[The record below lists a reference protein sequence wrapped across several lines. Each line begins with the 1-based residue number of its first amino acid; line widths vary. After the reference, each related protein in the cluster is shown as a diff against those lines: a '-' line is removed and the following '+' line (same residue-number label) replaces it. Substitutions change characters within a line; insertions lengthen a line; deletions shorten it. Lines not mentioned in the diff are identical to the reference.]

1 MKTLFFG
8 NSAKSVPKKVVQI
21 HADPAIYL
29 VHNFLSKGEL
39 EYFDIMCTH
48 YERKFQASFTGT
60 DNDDEVISE
69 ERTSKFVHLSKS
81 QDKYVRGIEQ
91 KAADLV
97 GLSPVNVEPLQIV
110 SYQPGQRF
118 NLHHDAGTLLEDGRV
133 PAMVP
138 PRRLVTMFLYLNSL
152 PEGEGHTVF
161 PCLNL
166 SVRPQRNCALM
177 FCNTTIDSS
186 VACPLAVHCAQPLSS
201 APRHPSKCCKK
212 FGVNIWL
219 TDTDLTE
226 LVGNK
231 TRTPLPRPFSS
242 GFAEPSNS
250 KRKRQRA
257 VTNMGN
263 ELESVHTTDVAACSI
278 RSDENVP
285 VEGVLALAERMY
297 QQWLA
302 ATTRTARSELLDD
315 TADREVHNLKKM
327 KMSNDVICTNASDA
341 TRSPMSC
348 PPASPQRTTPAAF
361 ERAQTH
367 IRGVSLVYPTTGRT
381 SITRRVDNQEGS

>member
-8 NSAKSVPKKVVQI
+8 NNSSKNRPKKVVQI

-81 QDKYVRGIEQ
+81 QDKYVRCVEH
-91 KAADLV
+91 KAAELV
-97 GLSPVNVEPLQIV
+97 GLSQVNVEPLQIV
-110 SYQPGQRF
+110 SYRPGQRF

-133 PAMVP
+133 PTMVP

-161 PCLNL
+161 PRLNL

-177 FCNTTIDSS
+177 FCNTTLDSS
-186 VACPLAVHCAQPLSS
+186 VACPLAVHSAQPLSS

-226 LVGNK
+226 LVGNT
-231 TRTPLPRPFSS
+231 TRTPLPRSLGS
-242 GFAEPSNS
+242 GLVQTSHS
-250 KRKRQRA
+250 KRKRKLS
-257 VTNMGN
+257 VTNVGN
-263 ELESVHTTDVAACSI
+263 VLEGAQSSETVASALTN
-278 RSDENVP
+278 DENTP
-285 VEGVLALAERMY
+285 AEGVLALAERMY
-297 QQWLA
+297 QQWA
-302 ATTRTARSELLDD
+302 APETARSE
-315 TADREVHNLKKM
+315 RGVHSCKKQ
-327 KMSNDVICTNASDA
+327 KTPTDVISTDASD
-341 TRSPMSC
+341 TTLSPMSC
-348 PPASPQRTTPAAF
+348 PRAALQDTEPAALSKSM
-361 ERAQTH
+361 ERAQAH
-367 IRGVSLVYPTTGRT
+367 IRGISLIHPATGRPC
-381 SITRRVDNQEGS
+381 ITRRVDTQEYS